1 MVLEDTTPPL
11 FSGNI
16 RIDPLKNRRFYLDL
30 VQMLGFFPRNTS
42 LYRLAFIPKSAQQ
55 KNPSGNHLNNE
66 RLEYLGDAVLD
77 AIVANHLFIHYP
89 EGDEGFLTKL
99 RARIVKRKNLDY
111 LATKIGIPALID
123 PRTTTGSKSKHIYGN
138 ALEALIGAIY
148 LDRGYRAARKFFE
161 RKILKRHLD
170 LVQLAQKDPD
180 YKSRIIEWTQKNR
193 VEITFQSKEEH
204 LSGSKAP
211 SFVSVILLNE
221 TEKGTGRGD
230 SKKEAEQQAAKAA
243 LKSIHTV

>member
-1 MVLEDTTPPL
+1 
-11 FSGNI
+11 
-16 RIDPLKNRRFYLDL
+16 
-30 VQMLGFFPRNTS
+30 MLGFLPRNIS

-77 AIVANHLFIHYP
+77 AIVADHLFNRYP
-89 EGDEGFLTKL
+89 EGDEGFMTKL

-111 LATKIGIPALID
+111 LATKIEIPEMIN
-123 PRTTTGSKSKHIYGN
+123 PGVPTGSKSKHIYGN

-148 LDRGYRAARKFFE
+148 LDRGYRTAKKFFE
-161 RKILKRHLD
+161 RKIIKKHID
-170 LVQLAQKDPD
+170 LIQLVQKDPD

-193 VEITFQSKEEH
+193 VEITFESKEEH
-204 LSGSKAP
+204 NSGSKSL
-211 SFVSVILLNE
+211 SFVSIILLNKV
-221 TEKGTGRGD
+221 EKGTGRGD

>member
-1 MVLEDTTPPL
+1 
-11 FSGNI
+11 
-16 RIDPLKNRRFYLDL
+16 
-30 VQMLGFFPRNTS
+30 MLGFMPRKIS

-77 AIVANHLFIHYP
+77 AIVANHLFMRYP
-89 EGDEGFLTKL
+89 EGDEGFMTKL

-111 LATKIGIPALID
+111 LATKIGIPALINAGIS
-123 PRTTTGSKSKHIYGN
+123 TGSKSKHIYGN
-138 ALEALIGAIY
+138 AFEALIGAIY
-148 LDRGYRAARKFFE
+148 LDRGYGAARKFFE
-161 RKILKRHLD
+161 RKILNRHID
-170 LVQLAQKDPD
+170 LVLLAQKDPD

-193 VEITFQSKEEH
+193 VEITFESKEEH

-221 TEKGTGRGD
+221 EEKGSGRGD

>member
-1 MVLEDTTPPL
+1 
-11 FSGNI
+11 
-16 RIDPLKNRRFYLDL
+16 
-30 VQMLGFFPRNTS
+30 
-42 LYRLAFIPKSAQQ
+42 
-55 KNPSGNHLNNE
+55 
-66 RLEYLGDAVLD
+66 
-77 AIVANHLFIHYP
+77 
-89 EGDEGFLTKL
+89 L

-111 LATKIGIPALID
+111 LATKIGVPEMINPGITA
-123 PRTTTGSKSKHIYGN
+123 GSNSKHIYGN

-148 LDRGYRAARKFFE
+148 IDRGYGATKKFFE
-161 RKILKRHLD
+161 RKILMRHID

-204 LSGSKAP
+204 LTGSKAP
-211 SFVSVILLNE
+211 SFVSVIQLNE
-221 TEKGTGRGD
+221 EEKGTGRGD

>member
-1 MVLEDTTPPL
+1 M
-11 FSGNI
+11 
-16 RIDPLKNRRFYLDL
+16 KNRRFYLDL
-30 VQMLGFFPRNTS
+30 VHMLGFLPRNTS

-77 AIVANHLFIHYP
+77 AIVANHLFNRYP
-89 EGDEGFLTKL
+89 EGDEGFMTKL

-111 LATKIGIPALID
+111 LAIKIGIPALID
-123 PRTTTGSKSKHIYGN
+123 PVVANGSKSKHIYGN

-148 LDRGYRAARKFFE
+148 LDRGYWAAKKFFE
-161 RKILKRHLD
+161 RKILKRHID

-193 VEITFQSKEEH
+193 VEITFESKEEH
-204 LSGSKAP
+204 PSGSKVP
-211 SFVSVILLNE
+211 SFVSVILLNGE
-221 TEKGTGRGD
+221 EKGTGRGD
-230 SKKEAEQQAAKAA
+230 SKKEAEQQASKVT

>member
-1 MVLEDTTPPL
+1 
-11 FSGNI
+11 
-16 RIDPLKNRRFYLDL
+16 
-30 VQMLGFFPRNTS
+30 MLGFLPRNTS
-42 LYRLAFIPKSAQQ
+42 LYHLAFLPRSSQQ

-77 AIVANHLFIHYP
+77 AIVANHLFNRYP

-123 PRTTTGSKSKHIYGN
+123 PGTTRASKSKHIYGN

-148 LDRGYRAARKFFE
+148 LDRGFRTARKFFE
-161 RKILKRHLD
+161 RKILKKHID

-204 LSGSKAP
+204 LSGSKTP
-211 SFVSVILLNE
+211 SFVSIILLNA
-221 TEKGTGRGD
+221 TEKGMGRGE
-230 SKKEAEQQAAKAA
+230 SKKEAEQQAAKVA
-243 LKSIHTV
+243 LKNIHTV